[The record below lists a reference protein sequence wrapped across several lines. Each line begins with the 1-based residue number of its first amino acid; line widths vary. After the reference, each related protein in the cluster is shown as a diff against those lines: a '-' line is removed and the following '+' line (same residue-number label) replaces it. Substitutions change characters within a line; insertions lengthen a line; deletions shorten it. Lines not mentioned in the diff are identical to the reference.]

1 MSKPRVLIVEDEEKI
16 AALERDYLNQA
27 GFEVDVL
34 YEGGSAVAHVE
45 AHTPDLLV
53 LDLMLPGEDGLSI
66 CKRVRGF
73 SDVPIIMV
81 TARVDEIDRLLG
93 LELGA
98 DDYLCKPFSPRELVL
113 RVRAIL
119 RRSAARDGDKATSLN
134 HGSLALDGERHSCT
148 LAGQHVELTPV
159 EFRLLEAL
167 MKRPGRVLSRQQL
180 MDVAY
185 EDHRVVSDRTIDSH
199 MRNLR
204 QKLGDAAG
212 AAPASE
218 DGNDDPSQD
227 ELIRSIYGVGYAM
240 N

>member
-1 MSKPRVLIVEDEEKI
+1 MSEQQVLIVEDEEKL
-16 AALERDYLNQA
+16 AALERDYLQQA
-27 GFEVDVL
+27 GYRVSVESD
-34 YEGGSAVAHVE
+34 GAAAVE
-45 AHTPDLLV
+45 KILGTRPDLVV

-66 CKRVRGF
+66 CRRVRQE

-119 RRSAARDGDKATSLN
+119 RRGAAADGGDSGNLHHRGISL
-134 HGSLALDGERHSCT
+134 DQERHRC
-148 LAGQHVELTPV
+148 LQDGQPIELTPV
-159 EFRLLEAL
+159 EFRMLEAL
-167 MKRPGRVLSRQQL
+167 LERPGRVLSREQL
-180 MDVAY
+180 MGVAY

-204 QKLGDAAG
+204 QKLDGGSDEEAG
-212 AAPASE
+212 
-218 DGNDDPSQD
+218 DDP
-227 ELIRSIYGVGYAM
+227 LIRSVYGVGYAL